1 MDHVHERW
9 DLDARASYNLRPYV
23 GLRTPMVQPLGES
36 RDVRDFFPELARGSE
51 EDGAVVSGK
60 NGQGIHGKV
69 GVQRSSEPGNRKT
82 GAR

>member
-1 MDHVHERW
+1 MERW

-36 RDVRDFFPELARGSE
+36 RDVRDFFPELARRIGG
-51 EDGAVVSGK
+51 DGAVVSE